1 LKVTLTCTHFALA
14 DAALGIGDRT
24 ACEVCGTHRTI
35 VHTGSGINITVQC
48 SFVADVP
55 GRMLPIVAINGAAA

>member
-1 LKVTLTCTHFALA
+1 VKVTLTCTHFALA

-35 VHTGSGINITVQC
+35 VHTGSGINITVN
-48 SFVADVP
+48 VADVP